1 MAASKYC
8 QTYFSCLLLGHC
20 KLLNHST
27 ASGILLE
34 NGKYNLAL
42 GGRCWAFIDIC
53 GSSSG
58 ELQNLGLNIW
68 RIQKPVL
75 SQSVVGGEWMSSLYK
90 IVNIGWASGLCQQY
104 TNQYASFFYWHSI
117 YTDNILVIWIMT
129 LAKQDRCIHFRL
141 LLTVKNEMI
150 NLKYWSM
157 ISDQSKYW
165 DRRTM
170 ASRGRVDTCLVCL
183 NTKLGQL
190 LYCHAT
196 YFQSASTWISIQQIV
211 ML

>member
-1 MAASKYC
+1 MTAFKYC
-8 QTYFSCLLLGHC
+8 QTQFACLLLGHC

-104 TNQYASFFYWHSI
+104 TNTPHTS
-117 YTDNILVIWIMT
+117 TDIAFTRTILVLLLYLDNYT
-129 LAKQDRCIHFRL
+129 CKTGKTHFHL
-141 LLTVKNEMI
+141 LLTVKKVTVKMVN
-150 NLKYWSM
+150 
-157 ISDQSKYW
+157 
-165 DRRTM
+165 
-170 ASRGRVDTCLVCL
+170 
-183 NTKLGQL
+183 
-190 LYCHAT
+190 
-196 YFQSASTWISIQQIV
+196 
-211 ML
+211 